1 MKIEEIITISG
12 KPSLYQIISKSN
24 NGLIVESLED
34 KKRFPVF
41 ASENVSAFSDI
52 SIYTSEDSVPLKDV
66 FKKIHKKE
74 KGGPAIDSNT
84 DPNTL
89 KAYMGEILPNY
100 DKDSVYVSH
109 IKKLVKWY
117 NLLEKIGVIQELIK
131 EDKEDAKKET
141 KSNTKEEKI
150 TEETENEKEQ
160 NDETSD

>member
-12 KPSLYQIISKSN
+12 KPGLYQIISRSN
-24 NGLIVESLED
+24 NGLIAESLED

-131 EDKEDAKKET
+131 EEKEDTKKEN
-141 KSNTKEEKI
+141 KPITKEEKI
-150 TEETENEKEQ
+150 TEETENKKEKD
-160 NDETSD
+160 DETSD

>member
-12 KPSLYQIISKSN
+12 KPGLYQIISRSN

-52 SIYTSEDSVPLKDV
+52 SIYTTEDSVPLKDV
-66 FKKIHKKE
+66 LKKIHEKE
-74 KGGPAIDSNT
+74 KGGQAIDSNT
-84 DPNTL
+84 DPDTL
-89 KAYMGEILPNY
+89 KAYMGEILPDY

-117 NLLEKIGVIQELIK
+117 NLLEKIGAIKELIK
-131 EDKEDAKKET
+131 DEKENTKKET
-141 KSNTKEEKI
+141 KSNKKTEKV

-160 NDETSD
+160 DEETKD

>member
-1 MKIEEIITISG
+1 MKIEDIITISG
-12 KPSLYQIISKSN
+12 KPGLYQIVSKSN

-41 ASENVSAFSDI
+41 ASENVSTFSDI
-52 SIYTSEDSVPLKDV
+52 SIYTSEDSVPLKEV
-66 FKKIHKKE
+66 LKKIHEKE

-131 EDKEDAKKET
+131 EEKEDTKKET
-141 KSNTKEEKI
+141 KPNTKEEKI
-150 TEETENEKEQ
+150 TEETENKKEKD
-160 NDETSD
+160 DETSD